1 MIDLNWNSNHIP
13 LTATQY
19 PTASQYNG
27 GTQYPTA
34 SQYNGA
40 TQYPTAQ
47 GQMQT
52 PTRQPTRP
60 PMQQPP
66 APETYQQMLN
76 GADGIEDE
84 LGGVPQGNGGYTQDN
99 IEMLENPMTVQE
111 ANQTSWKTLLAQ
123 NLGRYVL
130 VSFLMG
136 TQQTVVAEG
145 VLYEIG
151 NDYIV
156 LYQPVRDSY
165 ITADLYSVKFVEF
178 RAADNQTRYDVSQRN
193 G

>member
-1 MIDLNWNSNHIP
+1 MIDLNWNSNRTP
-13 LTATQY
+13 SAATQYSGAPQYNGATQY

-27 GTQYPTA
+27 DTQYPT
-34 SQYNGA
+34 SQE
-40 TQYPTAQ
+40 
-47 GQMQT
+47 QM
-52 PTRQPTRP
+52 PIRQPTRP
-60 PMQQPP
+60 PTQQGS
-66 APETYQQMLN
+66 AAETYQQMLN
-76 GADGIEDE
+76 GAAGIGEK
-84 LGGVPQGNGGYTQDN
+84 LGEIPPENVGYTQEN

-130 VSFLMG
+130 VSFLLG

-178 RAADNQTRYDVSQRN
+178 RTADNQTRYDISRRN

>member
-13 LTATQY
+13 NTATQY

-27 GTQYPTA
+27 ASQYPASQYPT
-34 SQYNGA
+34 SQE
-40 TQYPTAQ
+40 QP
-47 GQMQT
+47 
-52 PTRQPTRP
+52 PIRQPTRP

-84 LGGVPQGNGGYTQDN
+84 LGGMPQGNGGYTQDN

-178 RAADNQTRYDVSQRN
+178 RAADNQQRYDISRRN

>member
-1 MIDLNWNSNHIP
+1 MIELNWNTNRTP
-13 LTATQY
+13 MTAATQY
-19 PTASQYNG
+19 PAAEQFPAG
-27 GTQYPTA
+27 AQYPA
-34 SQYNGA
+34 AAQYSA
-40 TQYPTAQ
+40 QQYPAAAQ
-47 GQMQT
+47 YPEQQ
-52 PTRQPTRP
+52 RP
-60 PMQQPP
+60 AVSQRVPP
-66 APETYQQMLN
+66 PESYQEMLN
-76 GADGIEDE
+76 GAAGIDE
-84 LGGVPQGNGGYTQDN
+84 KLGEIPPENVGYTQAN
-99 IEMLENPMTVQE
+99 IEMLENPMSVSE
-111 ANQTSWKTLLAQ
+111 AYQTSWKSLLAQ

-145 VLYEIG
+145 VLYEVG

-178 RAADNQTRYDVSQRN
+178 RAADNQTRYRYDVSRRN

>member
-13 LTATQY
+13 
-19 PTASQYNG
+19 PTA
-27 GTQYPTA
+27 TQYPTA

-40 TQYPTAQ
+40 TQYPTSQYPAAQ
-47 GQMQT
+47 GQMAQQGQT

-60 PMQQPP
+60 PMQQGP
-66 APETYQQMLN
+66 APESYQQMLD
-76 GADGIEDE
+76 GAEEIEEE
-84 LGGVPQGNGGYTQDN
+84 LGEIPQGNGGYTQSN
-99 IEMLENPMTVQE
+99 IEMLENPMSVQE

-123 NLGRYVL
+123 NLGRYVV

-136 TQQTVVAEG
+136 TQQSVVAEG

-151 NDYIV
+151 NDYLV

-178 RAADNQTRYDVSQRN
+178 RAADNRN
-193 G
+193 TINTNQ